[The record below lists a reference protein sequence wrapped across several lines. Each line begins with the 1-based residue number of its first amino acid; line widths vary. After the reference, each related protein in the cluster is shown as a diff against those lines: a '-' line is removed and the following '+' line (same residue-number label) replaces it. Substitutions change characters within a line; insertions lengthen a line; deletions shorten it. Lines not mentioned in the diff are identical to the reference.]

1 MKRSTRLQR
10 VSELGVHEEQRAG
23 RQLAAARE
31 ARGGA
36 QDMLEQ
42 LQGYRQEYLQLFERQ
57 RAAGMDPVR
66 YSNFQRFFDQ
76 LDRAIAEQ
84 RRALAS
90 SEQRVQQQQALWLE
104 KRQNT
109 EIMSKLTGR
118 LTAEALRADEKREQ
132 KQADELSSQRHAR
145 E

>member
-1 MKRSTRLQR
+1 MKRSKRLQR
-10 VSELGVHEEQRAG
+10 VSELGEHEEQRAG

-31 ARGGA
+31 AQGGA
-36 QDMLEQ
+36 QQMLEQ
-42 LQGYRQEYLQLFERQ
+42 LQGYRKEYLQLFEQQ
-57 RAAGMDPVR
+57 RATGMDPVR

-76 LDRAIAEQ
+76 LDRAIEEQ
-84 RRALAS
+84 RSALAS

-118 LTAEALRADEKREQ
+118 LTAEEHRADEKREQ
-132 KQADELSSQRHAR
+132 KLADELSSQRHTR
-145 E
+145 S